1 MVFPD
6 VEAFGINTGI
16 YMLRYGHARAVALGI
31 KNVKFMQLNAEDTDF
46 ESVSFDRIQT
56 TMFLHESSMKVT
68 FRIGKEIF
76 RILKPNGYSLHIE

>member
-16 YMLRYGHARAVALGI
+16 YMLRYGHARAVALVI
-31 KNVKFMQLNAEDTDF
+31 KNVKFIQLNAEDTDF

-56 TMFLHESSMKVT
+56 TMFLHETSMKA
-68 FRIGKEIF
+68 
-76 RILKPNGYSLHIE
+76 ILKLVKKYLEC